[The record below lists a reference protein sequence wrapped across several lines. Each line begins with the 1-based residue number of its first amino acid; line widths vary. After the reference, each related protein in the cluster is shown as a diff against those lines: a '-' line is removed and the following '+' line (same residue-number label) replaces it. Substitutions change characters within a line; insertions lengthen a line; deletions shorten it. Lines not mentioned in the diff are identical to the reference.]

1 VSTRPGANAPFF
13 SKRRPAQPAAELACH
28 LGRLGWSNR
37 RLAEAVGV
45 HQNTVSRWLHRH
57 TSPPPYV
64 LMMLRR
70 KRGKRGKR
78 A

>member
-1 VSTRPGANAPFF
+1 MSTRPGASAPFF
-13 SKRRPAQPAAELACH
+13 SKRRPYGPALELSDH
-28 LGRLGWSNR
+28 LKRLGWSNR

-70 KRGKRGKR
+70 KRSRPL
-78 A
+78 